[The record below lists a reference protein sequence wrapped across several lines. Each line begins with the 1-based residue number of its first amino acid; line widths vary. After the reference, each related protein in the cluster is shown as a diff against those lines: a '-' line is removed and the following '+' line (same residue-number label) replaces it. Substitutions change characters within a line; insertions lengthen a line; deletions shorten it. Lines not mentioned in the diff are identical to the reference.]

1 MSTEQSS
8 NRRASYPAR
17 AIIWLVTLYRTTL
30 SPIIGGHCRFRPTC
44 SAYFIEAVHTRGA
57 IVGGAMGVW
66 RIMRCHPLSRG
77 GYDPP
82 R

>member
-1 MSTEQSS
+1 MTTEHPS
-8 NRRASYPAR
+8 NRQVSYAAR
-17 AIIWLVTLYRTTL
+17 GIIWLVKLYGATL

-44 SAYFIEAVHTRGA
+44 SVYFIEAVHRRGA

-66 RIMRCHPLSRG
+66 RLMRCHPLSKG